1 VSLSLL
7 SRYAFF
13 AGCVAFSLASLPFL
27 SHSGVWPF
35 TLITGALSLLGL
47 FDLLQ
52 SAHAVR
58 RNYPI
63 LGNIRYLVE
72 GIRPEIRQYL
82 LESDSDALP
91 FSRAQRSLVY
101 SRAKNETADRPF
113 GTLVDVYQPGF
124 EFISHSMRPAPLSD
138 PDGFRVTIGGP
149 QCTQPYSASVFNISA
164 MSFGSLSANAI
175 RALNQGAK
183 RGNFAHDTGEGSISP
198 YHREHGGDL
207 IWELGSGYFGCRT
220 DDGRFDPQR
229 FAEQARSPQV
239 RMIEIKM
246 SQGAKPGHGGILPK
260 HKVTLEIAQTRGI
273 PMGQDCISPSSHSAF
288 STPLEMVRFIA
299 QLRTL
304 SGGKPVGFKFCLG
317 HPWEFMAIAKAML
330 ETGILPDF
338 IVVDG
343 KEGGTGA
350 APVEFTDHMGAPMR
364 EGLLFVHNTLVG
376 LNLRDKIKLGAS
388 GKIVSAF
395 DIASVLAIGAD
406 WCNSA
411 RGFMFAIGCIQ
422 SQSCHTNKCPTGV
435 ATQDLLRQ
443 RALVVPD
450 KAARVFNF
458 HRNTLRALAEMLA
471 AAGLTDPSQ
480 LQAKHLVRR
489 MSATEVKLFSQLHVF
504 LKPGELLTGEVQ
516 GEFYSRMWQVARA
529 DSFEP
534 HSADATAENKLCDAD
549 TFEPA

>member
-1 VSLSLL
+1 MSLSLL

-13 AGCVAFSLASLPFL
+13 AVCVIFTLASLPFIEHEWL
-27 SHSGVWPF
+27 WPITLVTGV
-35 TLITGALSLLGL
+35 LSLIGI

-52 SAHAVR
+52 SPHAVR

-72 GIRPEIRQYL
+72 AIRPEIRQYL

-101 SRAKNETADRPF
+101 SRAKNETADKPF
-113 GTLVDVYQPGF
+113 GTLIDVYQSGF
-124 EFISHSMRPAPLSD
+124 EFIGHSMRPAPLSD
-138 PDGFRVTIGGP
+138 PSAFRVMVGGP

-183 RGNFAHDTGEGSISP
+183 LGNFAHDTGEGSISP
-198 YHREHGGDL
+198 YHRENGGDL
-207 IWELGSGYFGCRT
+207 TWELGSGYFGCRT
-220 DDGRFDPQR
+220 SDGRFDPER
-229 FAEQARSPQV
+229 FAVQAQNPQV

-260 HKVTLEIAQTRGI
+260 HKVTQEIADTRGI
-273 PMGQDCISPSSHSAF
+273 MMGEDCISPSRHSAF
-288 STPLEMVRFIA
+288 STPLELMHFIA
-299 QLRTL
+299 QLREL

-317 HPWEFMAIAKAML
+317 HPWEFMGIAKAML

-343 KEGGTGA
+343 K
-350 APVEFTDHMGAPMR
+350 
-364 EGLLFVHNTLVG
+364 
-376 LNLRDKIKLGAS
+376 
-388 GKIVSAF
+388 IVSAF

-406 WCNSA
+406 WANSA

-435 ATQDLLRQ
+435 ATQDPLRQ

-450 KAARVFNF
+450 KAQRVFNF
-458 HRNTLRALAEMLA
+458 HRNTLKALAEMLA
-471 AAGLTDPSQ
+471 AAGLDHPSQ
-480 LQAKHLVRR
+480 LSAKHLVRR
-489 MSATEVKLFSQLHVF
+489 MSATEIKLFSQLHVF
-504 LKPGELLTGEVQ
+504 LKPGELLTGEVN
-516 GEFYSRMWQVARA
+516 GEFYSRMWQMARA

-534 HSADATAENKLCDAD
+534 HEVVAA
-549 TFEPA
+549 

>member
-1 VSLSLL
+1 MNLSLL

-13 AGCVAFSLASLPFL
+13 AFCVLFTLASLPFL
-27 SHSGVWPF
+27 AHEWIWPF
-35 TLITGALSLLGL
+35 TLLGGVLSLIGIG
-47 FDLLQ
+47 DLLQ
-52 SAHAVR
+52 TRHAVR

-82 LESDSDALP
+82 LEGDAEQLP

-101 SRAKNETADRPF
+101 ARAKNEGSDKPF
-113 GTLVDVYQPGF
+113 GTLSDVYQNGF
-124 EFISHSMRPAPLSD
+124 EFISHSMRPAPLTD
-138 PDGFRVTIGGP
+138 PCSFRVEIGGP
-149 QCTQPYSASVFNISA
+149 QCSQPYSASLFNISA

-175 RALNQGAK
+175 RALNEGAK
-183 RGNFAHDTGEGSISP
+183 LGEFYHDTGEGSISP

-207 IWELGSGYFGCRT
+207 VWELGSGYFGCRAS
-220 DDGRFDPQR
+220 DGRFDPER
-229 FAEQARSPQV
+229 FAAQAASPQV
-239 RMIEIKM
+239 KMIEIKL

-260 HKVTLEIAQTRGI
+260 HKVTEEIANTRGV
-273 PMGQDCISPSSHSAF
+273 PMGEDCISPSRHSAF
-288 STPLEMVRFIA
+288 STPTELLQFIA
-299 QLRTL
+299 QLREL

-317 HPWEFMAIAKAML
+317 HPWEFMGIVKAML

-350 APVEFTDHMGAPMR
+350 APLEFTDHLGVPLR

-376 LNLRDKIKLGAS
+376 SNLRDKIKLGAS

-395 DIASVLAIGAD
+395 DIARVLAIGAD
-406 WCNSA
+406 WANSA

-435 ATQDLLRQ
+435 ATQDPLRQ
-443 RALVVPD
+443 RALVVED
-450 KAARVFNF
+450 KAQRVYNF
-458 HRNTLRALAEMLA
+458 HRNTLKALAEMLA
-471 AAGLTDPSQ
+471 AAGLDHPSQ
-480 LQAKHLVRR
+480 IDAKHLVQR
-489 MSATEVKLFSQLHVF
+489 MSATEIKLFAQQHVF
-504 LKPGELLTGEVQ
+504 LAPGELLSGEIS
-516 GEFYSRMWQVARA
+516 GEFYQRMWQMARA

-534 HSADATAENKLCDAD
+534 A
-549 TFEPA
+549 PA

>member
-1 VSLSLL
+1 MSLSLL
-7 SRYAFF
+7 SRYAVF
-13 AGCVAFSLASLPFL
+13 AVCIVFTLATLPL
-27 SHSGVWPF
+27 IHHHWLWPF
-35 TLITGALSLLGL
+35 TLTTGLLSLIGL

-52 SAHAVR
+52 KRHAVR

-72 GIRPEIRQYL
+72 TIRPEIRQYL
-82 LESDSDALP
+82 LEADSDALP

-101 SRAKNETADRPF
+101 SRAKNQVSDKPF
-113 GTLVDVYQPGF
+113 GTLIDVYASGF
-124 EFISHSMRPAPLSD
+124 EFIGHSMRPAPLAD
-138 PDGFRVTIGGP
+138 PASFRITIGGP
-149 QCTQPYSASVFNISA
+149 QCSQPYSASIFNISA

-183 RGNFAHDTGEGSISP
+183 LGNFHHDTGEGSISP

-207 IWELGSGYFGCRT
+207 VWELGSGYFGCRT
-220 DDGRFDPQR
+220 SDGRFDPQA
-229 FAEQARSPQV
+229 FAAQARSPQV
-239 RMIEIKM
+239 RMIEVKM

-260 HKVTLEIAQTRGI
+260 HKVTQEIAETRGV
-273 PMGQDCISPSSHSAF
+273 PLGEDCISPSRHSAF
-288 STPLEMVRFIA
+288 STPIEMMQFIA
-299 QLRTL
+299 QLREL
-304 SGGKPVGFKFCLG
+304 SGGKPVGFKLCLG
-317 HPWEFMAIAKAML
+317 HPWEFMGIAKAML

-338 IVVDG
+338 IVIDG

-350 APVEFTDHMGAPMR
+350 APVEFTDHIGVPLR

-406 WCNSA
+406 WANAA

-435 ATQDLLRQ
+435 ATQDPLRQ

-450 KAARVFNF
+450 KAERVLNF

-471 AAGLTDPSQ
+471 AAGLEHPSQ
-480 LQAKHLVRR
+480 LEAKHLVRR
-489 MSATEVKLFSQLHVF
+489 ISATEIKLFSQMHVF
-504 LKPGELLTGEVQ
+504 LKPGELLTGEVDGQ
-516 GEFYSRMWQVARA
+516 FYSRMWQLARA

-534 HSADATAENKLCDAD
+534 NSEVAT
-549 TFEPA
+549 